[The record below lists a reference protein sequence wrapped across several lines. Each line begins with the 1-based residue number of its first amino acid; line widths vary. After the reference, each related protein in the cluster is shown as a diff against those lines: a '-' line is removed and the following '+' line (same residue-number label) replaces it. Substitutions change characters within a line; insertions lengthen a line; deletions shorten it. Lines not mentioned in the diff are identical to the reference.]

1 MSERGGVTVARC
13 FLGGS
18 SNVQFIVNT
27 LSLEHILERM
37 YKIRKRKNG
46 IEIEIEIG
54 IGIE

>member
-37 YKIRKRKNG
+37 YKIRRKNG